1 MNHPLSEMQLPSRTR
16 VAAKYVKIADD
27 LREQIFSGKLEGMLP
42 GVRQIAEDYE
52 VTLMTA
58 NKAVNKLVE
67 EKTLYRIPNKGTFV
81 AKGLPVKTNA
91 IAVLVNDLNLP
102 LTSRIVREMGMA
114 ATEFNTRLIFYQHFG
129 LAKNELEL
137 AKRLKEQGGFDGTIL
152 FPSEPDDAASD
163 ALNVLR
169 ETQRPTIVFPH
180 QEMPGW
186 KIYNTVRVDHRVGF
200 AKGTEYLIS
209 LGHTN
214 IALAL
219 PEDNHQGM
227 LSWQNLERQEGYT
240 RALKTAGLQVYEP
253 VIISSKPDLN
263 ELKKRLSPCTAVFA
277 HNDSL
282 AARLLTIL
290 YQIGIRVP
298 QDISLLSYD
307 GAPFT
312 KTLDLSTMSQPM
324 EVMGRKAFD
333 KIIEMDEGA
342 EPAELIFE
350 AELVERGST
359 IAHS

>member
-1 MNHPLSEMQLPSRTR
+1 MNHVLSEIQLPPRTR
-16 VAAKYVKIADD
+16 IAAKYVKIAED

-42 GVRQIAEDYE
+42 GVRQIANDYD

-81 AKGLPVKTNA
+81 AKDLPVKTNA

-129 LAKNELEL
+129 LAKNELDL
-137 AKRLKEQGGFDGTIL
+137 ARRLKEQGGFDGTIL
-152 FPSEPDDAASD
+152 FPSEPDDAASE
-163 ALNVLR
+163 ALKVLR

-186 KIYNTVRVDHRVGF
+186 EMYHRVRVDHRVGF
-200 AKGTEYLIS
+200 VKGTKYLIS
-209 LGHTN
+209 LGHEN
-214 IALAL
+214 IVLAL
-219 PEDNHQGM
+219 PEVRKG
-227 LSWQNLERQEGYT
+227 LPSWQNMERREGYT
-240 RALKTAGLQVYEP
+240 QAMKAASLQGFEPIIVTA
-253 VIISSKPDLN
+253 KPDLHK
-263 ELKKRLSPCTAVFA
+263 LKEHLKSCSAIFA

-307 GAPFT
+307 GALFT

-324 EVMGRKAFD
+324 EAMGRKAFEQ
-333 KIIEMDEGA
+333 IIKMDEGA
-342 EPAELIFE
+342 EPEELIFE
-350 AELVERGST
+350 ADLIERGST
-359 IAHS
+359 IAPE